1 MTAAVGRQDSLLQR
15 ILRHPETYF
24 ALFLQRFLSQETI
37 HSVERI
43 FSLMNAKWT
52 TDRNR
57 ASVALIR
64 SELHS
69 YVLSESKLL
78 NAAASGQPRGFHQR
92 TD

>member
-1 MTAAVGRQDSLLQR
+1 M
-15 ILRHPETYF
+15 
-24 ALFLQRFLSQETI
+24 

-52 TDRNR
+52 AQRNR

-69 YVLSESKLL
+69 YVLSDNKLL
-78 NAAASGQPRGFHQR
+78 NAAASGQSLPPADRLIE
-92 TD
+92 